1 MKKLLLSLAIA
12 ATSLLSAQDFK
23 IEVEITGFKNDKG
36 AALIVLYNTKDSFL
50 RKGIQ
55 TGKTVVKNK
64 KAYIVFSNLPKG
76 EYAVSMYH
84 DENANGKL
92 DANFVGI
99 PKEGYASSNGAK
111 GFMGPP
117 KFEDAKFSLST
128 NRKMVIK
135 IN

>member
-12 ATSLLSAQDFK
+12 TTSLLSAQDFK
-23 IEVEITGFKNDKG
+23 IEVEIIGFKNDKG
-36 AALIVLYNTKDSFL
+36 AALVGLYNTKDSFL
-50 RKGIQ
+50 KKGIQ
-55 TGKTVVKNK
+55 FGKTVVKNK
-64 KAYIVFSNLPKG
+64 KAYIVFSNLPRG

-92 DANFVGI
+92 DANFIGI
-99 PKEGYASSNGAK
+99 PKEQYASSNGAK

-117 KFEDAKFSLST
+117 KFDDAKFTLSS
-128 NRKMVIK
+128 NQKMVIK

>member
-1 MKKLLLSLAIA
+1 MKKLLLCLAIA
-12 ATSLLSAQDFK
+12 TTSLLSAQDFK
-23 IEVEITGFKNDKG
+23 IEIEITGFKNDNG
-36 AALIVLYNTKDSFL
+36 TARVGLYNTKDSFL

-99 PKEGYASSNGAK
+99 PKEGYATSNGAK

-117 KFEDAKFSLST
+117 KYEDAKFTLSS
-128 NRKMVIK
+128 NQKMVIN